1 VTGPTG
7 ITGPTGATGSFAL
20 PQNTVTI
27 TSNYTVAT
35 SDAGKLLI
43 FNSASA
49 LTVTVP
55 YATFDVAST
64 IDVITIN
71 TGDITFVATDSGV
84 NLNGTPGLTL
94 RAQYSAASLVQ
105 YSSYN
110 WLLAGDLRE

>member
-55 YATFDVAST
+55 YATFAVAST

-71 TGDITFVATDSGV
+71 TGDITFVAAGGV
-84 NLNGTPGLTL
+84 SLNGTPGLTL